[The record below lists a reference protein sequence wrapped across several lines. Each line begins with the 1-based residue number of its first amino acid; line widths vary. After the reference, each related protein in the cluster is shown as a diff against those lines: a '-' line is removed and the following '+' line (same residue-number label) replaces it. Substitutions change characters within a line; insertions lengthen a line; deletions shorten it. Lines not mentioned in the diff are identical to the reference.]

1 MLRKFL
7 TSALCVMV
15 ALSGVT
21 VTKAQEPTEQPVE
34 EVDPVETT
42 VEETTEPTDEAED
55 PVVEAEAPVT
65 EEAEQPA
72 AEETEEE
79 TEVTAPAEETPA
91 PEVTPSE
98 SNEEETETPEEVI
111 TTATGTQRAYL
122 VGDDWGVAVSKTILS
137 LDKAVDA
144 SSVSA
149 DKFVVSETKQWY
161 GGISTLPRSVLNAYI
176 SDANGNVLKGGWGPA
191 PTSSKYVTIEM
202 YISPSDGSAFVY
214 TGLNNWCDPYE
225 LNVSLAEGAVLTSG
239 EEKIATLNVKAS
251 LDLSGTEDKI
261 CPQLDGVELHGSLS
275 WQEAPY
281 AYTAADGT
289 EVVVPYA
296 YYAPAN
302 DGHKNPIIIWNHG
315 GGERGTDPQIAV
327 LANKV
332 TSLWD
337 SEIQNIMDGAYVI
350 APQVPSD
357 GSTDANRA
365 DAIVQLVKD
374 LAAANSDIDLSR
386 VYVAGCSMGGGMTLT
401 LIKNHPDFFAAAVP
415 ICPAGSLTEEDAKN
429 LVNLPIWYIHAEND
443 PTVPYADRTAVQI
456 PLLEAAGNTNVHL
469 SLFDDV
475 HDTSGRFTNEDGT
488 PYQYAG
494 HWSWIYFYN
503 NECYDENGLNCWE
516 WMAQQTKT
524 IAVSGTQ
531 RVEVVGDEWGAGVT
545 KTIVKLDKEIRD
557 YSVSKEDFEVIEN
570 KDGQVTTRTII
581 DAYLADENG
590 NKAEGS
596 SQYVAIEL
604 GISPT
609 EGNPITWSMVT
620 WRNTWP
626 TSYKLYV
633 NLTDGAKLV
642 AGEEIVDNIKVAAQI
657 DVANDMICKQL
668 DGVELNSYT
677 YDANGKDVVIPYGFY
692 APAEDGHKNGII
704 VWNHGIGEGGTDPKI
719 AILGNE
725 VTELWDEDF
734 QNAMDGCYVL
744 VAQVPNDGSR
754 DNDRAD
760 AIVALVKELAANNA
774 DIDLDRVY
782 VAGCSAGGGMTL
794 TLMKT
799 HADFFAAALPICP
812 AGSLTEENAKD
823 LVNLPMWFIHA
834 ENDDTVKYA
843 NSTAKMVPLLRSA
856 GAEVHTSIFADV
868 HNTDGRFD
876 DEDGNP
882 YQYSGHWSW
891 VYFFNNE
898 CYDEDGL
905 SCFEWLAKQT
915 KADTRDE
922 YTAGVVVT
930 ENTDFP
936 ETDAKHQATFTY
948 IQSDDEA
955 NIKSITISG
964 SFQFFTEDQMKAYNA
979 GEDFD
984 PYTVY
989 EYKQGMFPAGYDPS
1003 PNSVGL
1009 LTYPLEEVANGVY
1022 QVTLPLPSTEH
1033 YYDYNILYWGA
1044 EKAVTIQDPANPAVD
1059 NEFNGHDC
1067 GHSLLWVGSGD
1078 AEDVIAGQEYVF
1090 ARDGQNGTVEFKTYT
1105 AVDGTEQPIGIYTP
1119 YGYNESKTYN
1129 VVYVSHGGGGNEVD
1143 WHYIGAIQN
1152 IFDNLIAE
1160 GEVAPTIVVTLD
1172 HTYFGWNMDVIKDN
1186 LMNYVIPY
1194 MEENYSVSTDPNGRA
1209 FCGLSMGG
1217 LTTTSVYATN
1227 AGDFGYLGI
1236 WSATNG
1242 SLDVAAVEN
1251 NTFPEIM
1258 LAAGCFDF
1266 GKGGYPGLME
1276 SMDAAGVKYTYS
1288 EVGGAHDWGVWRN
1301 LLTTFAKDYL
1311 WERDIDNYTAG
1322 VNVTENT
1329 NPEWN
1334 TDYVGEFVFKNT
1346 SDKKVVSVGITGNI
1360 QFYRPEEVTNY
1371 DAAGDNS
1378 NIPSY
1383 SVYEYEEG
1391 MFNTGYGIN
1400 GDTAVY
1406 YLDQVAEDVFALTL
1420 PLPSTLYAYDYVVT
1434 YADGTTVTMKDPANM
1449 PVANTNGHD
1458 AGHSL
1463 LYVGSR
1469 DTALAGQEYIYPRTD
1484 GKTGE
1489 FKFYTYTA
1497 IDGTEQPIGVYLPYG
1512 YSVDKQYKTIYV
1524 SHGGGG
1530 NENEWMTIG
1539 AVPNIMDNLI
1549 AEGLTDEAIVV
1560 TMDNTYFGWDHDQ
1573 VLPNIVDYI
1582 IPYVEAHFSVSK
1594 DAEDRAFCGLSAGSM
1609 VTNQMAKVYPNEF
1622 GYFGAFSGGNRDLD
1636 PSNYDADALNNV
1648 VYYLTAGSI
1657 DMAYNNNLG
1666 ISSVDYLAMLDK
1678 LGVDYT
1684 FELKNGAHDWG
1695 VWRDSFTTFA
1705 KDYLWNNGETPVNP
1719 VNPDKPTDPTKPVNP
1734 STGDTAP
1741 VAVYAMVGVVALA
1754 GLALVAAKKKKEN
1767 A

>member
-21 VTKAQEPTEQPVE
+21 VTKAQEPTEQPTEEVGLVEKEETAIEETEEPVVE
-34 EVDPVETT
+34 EK
-42 VEETTEPTDEAED
+42 ED
-55 PVVEAEAPVT
+55 PVVEENEEPVAEK
-65 EEAEQPA
+65 
-72 AEETEEE
+72 AEEEKTEIVTLDEE
-79 TEVTAPAEETPA
+79 KA
-91 PEVTPSE
+91 PEEVVEPE
-98 SNEEETETPEEVI
+98 DDEETETPEEVV
-111 TTATGTQRAYL
+111 TTAKGTQKVYV
-122 VGDDWGVAVSKTILS
+122 VGDDWGAAVSKTVLS
-137 LDKAVDA
+137 LDKEVDA

-161 GGISTLPRSVLNAYI
+161 GGVSTLPRTVLDAYI
-176 SDANGNVLKGGWGPA
+176 SDANGNKLGGGWRPV
-191 PTSSKYVTIEM
+191 TSSKYVTIEM

-214 TGLNNWCDPYE
+214 TGLNNWCDPYD
-225 LNVSLAEGAVLTSG
+225 LNVALAEGTALTSG
-239 EEKIATLNVKAS
+239 EEQIATLDIAAS
-251 LDLSGTEDKI
+251 LDLSGMEDKF
-261 CPQLDGVELHGSLS
+261 CPQLNGIELHGSLA
-275 WQEAPY
+275 WQETPY
-281 AYTAADGT
+281 TYTAADGT

-296 YYAPAN
+296 YYEPAA
-302 DGHKNPIIIWNHG
+302 DGHKNPIVIWNHG
-315 GGERGTDPQIAV
+315 GGEGGTDPQIDV
-327 LANKV
+327 LANEV
-332 TSLWD
+332 TALWG
-337 SEIQNIMDGAYVI
+337 SEFQNIMDGAYVI
-350 APQVPSD
+350 TPQVPRRAAR
-357 GSTDANRA
+357 DANRA
-365 DAIVQLVKD
+365 DAIVQLVTN
-374 LAAANSDIDLSR
+374 LAAENPDIDLNR
-386 VYVAGCSMGGGMTLT
+386 VYVTGCSAGGGMTLT
-401 LIKNHPDFFAAAVP
+401 CIKTHPDFFAAAIP
-415 ICPAGSLTEEDAKN
+415 ICPAGSLTEENAKD
-429 LVNLPIWYIHAEND
+429 LVNLPIWYIHATND
-443 PTVPYADRTAVQI
+443 PTVGYERSTAVQV
-456 PLLEAAGNTNVHL
+456 PLLKAAGNTNVHQ
-469 SLFDDV
+469 SLFADV
-475 HDTSGRFTNEDGT
+475 HDTTGRFWGTKEDPTVLATENTGI
-488 PYQYAG
+488 PYEYAG
-494 HWSWIYFYN
+494 HWSWIYFDN
-503 NECYDENGLNCWE
+503 NECYDEDGTNCWE

-524 IAVSGTQ
+524 IAVDGTQ
-531 RVEVVGDEWGAGVT
+531 KIEVVGDEWGAGVT

-557 YSVSKEDFEVIEN
+557 YSVEAADFEVIEN
-570 KDGQVTTRTII
+570 KDGTVTTRTIV

-590 NKAEGS
+590 NKISGS

-626 TSYKLYV
+626 TNYRLYV
-633 NLTDGAKLV
+633 NLVDGARLIS
-642 AGEEIVDNIKVAAQI
+642 GEEIVDHINVASKI
-657 DVANDMICKQL
+657 DVPNEMICKQL
-668 DGVELNSYT
+668 DGVELDTYT
-677 YDANGKDVVIPYGFY
+677 YNANGRDVVIPYGFY
-692 APAEDGHKNGII
+692 APQEDGHKNGII
-704 VWNHGIGEGGTDPKI
+704 VWNHGIGEGGSDPKI

-725 VTELWDEDF
+725 VTELWGEDF
-734 QNAMDGCYVL
+734 QTTMDGCYVL
-744 VAQVPNDGSR
+744 VAQVPNDGAR
-754 DNDRAD
+754 DSNRAD
-760 AIVALVKELAANNA
+760 AIVELVKKLAAENA

-799 HADFFAAALPICP
+799 HADFFAAAVPICP
-812 AGSLTEENAKD
+812 AGSLNEEDAKN
-823 LVNLPMWFIHA
+823 LFNLPMWFIHA
-834 ENDDTVKYA
+834 ENDDTVGYA
-843 NSTAKMVPLLRSA
+843 NSTARMVPMLRSA

-905 SCFEWLAKQT
+905 NCFEWVAKQT
-915 KADTRDE
+915 KADTKDQ

-948 IQSDDEA
+948 IQGEDEA
-955 NIKSITISG
+955 NIKDITVSG

-984 PYTVY
+984 PYTVF

-1003 PNSVGL
+1003 PESVGL
-1009 LTYPLEEVANGVY
+1009 LTYPLEKVANGVY
-1022 QVTLPLPSTEH
+1022 QVTLPLPSAEH
-1033 YYDYNILYWGA
+1033 YYDYNITYWNG
-1044 EKAVTIQDPANPAVD
+1044 ESVTIQDPANPSVA
-1059 NEFNGHDC
+1059 NEFNGHDS

-1078 AEDVIAGQEYVF
+1078 AQDIIAGQEYIF
-1090 ARDGQNGTVEFKTYT
+1090 ARDGQNGKVEFKTYK
-1105 AVDGTEQPIGIYTP
+1105 AVDGTQQPIGIYTP
-1119 YGYNESKTYN
+1119 YGYDESKVYN
-1129 VVYVSHGGGGNEVD
+1129 VAYVSHGGGGNEVE
-1143 WHYIGAIQN
+1143 WHYIGAAQN

-1172 HTYFGWNMDVIKDN
+1172 HSYFGWDMDKIKDN

-1194 MEENYSVSTDPNGRA
+1194 MEANYSVSKDPNGRA

-1217 LTTTSVYATN
+1217 LTTTSVYSTN

-1242 SLDVAAVEN
+1242 NLDVASVEN
-1251 NTFPEIM
+1251 NKFPELM

-1266 GKGGYPGLME
+1266 GKGGYPALME
-1276 SMDAAGVKYTYS
+1276 KMDAAGVEYTYS

-1311 WERDIDNYTAG
+1311 WERDIDQYEAS
-1322 VNVTENT
+1322 VNVAENT

-1346 SDKKVVSVGITGNI
+1346 SDKKVVSVGLTGNM
-1360 QFYRPEEVTNY
+1360 QFYRPEEVKKY
-1371 DAAGDNS
+1371 DASGDNS
-1378 NIPSY
+1378 AIPSY
-1383 SVYEYEEG
+1383 NVYEYEEG
-1391 MFNTGYGIN
+1391 MFNSGYGIN
-1400 GDTAVY
+1400 GDSAVY
-1406 YLDQVAEDVFALTL
+1406 YLDQVAEDVFAITL

-1434 YADGTTVTMKDPANM
+1434 YADGTTETMKDPANM
-1449 PVANTNGHD
+1449 PLANTNGHD

-1463 LYVGSR
+1463 LYVGSK
-1469 DTALAGQEYIYPRTD
+1469 DNALAGQEYIYPRTD

-1497 IDGTEQPIGVYLPYG
+1497 IDGTEQPLGVYLPNG
-1512 YSVDKQYKTIYV
+1512 YSVDKEYKTIYV

-1560 TMDNTYFGWDHDQ
+1560 TMDNSYFGWDYDQ
-1573 VLPNIVDYI
+1573 VLPNVVDYI
-1582 IPYVEAHFSVSK
+1582 IPYIEAHFSVSK
-1594 DAEDRAFCGLSAGSM
+1594 EATDRAFCGLSMGSM
-1609 VTNQMAKVYPNEF
+1609 TTNSMAAAYPEEF

-1636 PSNYDADALNNV
+1636 PEHYNADALNNV
-1648 VYYLTAGSI
+1648 VYYLTAGCI
-1657 DMAYNNNLG
+1657 DMAYNNNMG

-1678 LGVDYT
+1678 LGVEYT

-1705 KDYLWNNGETPVNP
+1705 KDYLWKDGETPENP
-1719 VNPDKPTDPTKPVNP
+1719 TNPNNP

-1754 GLALVAAKKKKEN
+1754 GLAYIAIKKKKEN